1 MFTLLSISLW
11 SVFLSGCYAKLYTSV
26 STLPSLSYDFVVV
39 GGGTAGS
46 VVASRLTENPDFSV
60 LVLEAGVSNAG
71 VLDSEAPFLVVDM
84 ASNPLWSWNFSTTP
98 QFGLGGR
105 TGPYPRAHILGGCS
119 SHNGM
124 YYTRGSAEDFNRYA
138 AVTGDEG
145 WSWDNLL
152 PYFFKNEN
160 WTAPADGHDTR
171 GQFDPGVHSTHG
183 MMSVSLTGFSY
194 PASARVLQTTKELPE
209 EFPFNL
215 DMNSGTPL
223 GVGWLQET
231 IGDGERSSAATA
243 YLPPDIQQRPNLDI
257 FLNARVTRLLA
268 NTSSDGVSFHSVE
281 FSQDQNAPRLTVTAR
296 KEIILSAGAVGTPSI
311 LQHSGVGNKTTLT
324 ALGLPVLLDL
334 PRVGQNAADHPLVDP
349 TWAVSGNET
358 LEAVQQNATRRTEAE
373 TEWNATRTGPFTAIG
388 VTHVG
393 WARVAGVYA
402 PGEDPAAGP
411 ASPHVELMFTVGTSA
426 GSFGGLMP
434 GRFFSIG
441 TAVVAP
447 TSRGSVTINSTDPF
461 EPPLIDPG
469 LLANDT
475 DLHALR
481 EAVKMA
487 QRFVTAPVWAGYILS
502 PANAIAG
509 TTDDDA
515 ALEAAIIAAAG
526 SSSHLVGTA
535 GMSARGSTDGVVDPD
550 LLVKGARG
558 LRVIDASVLPFI
570 PAAHTQVATYVI
582 AERAADLVKA
592 AWA

>member
-1 MFTLLSISLW
+1 MFTLLSVSLW

-26 STLPSLSYDFVVV
+26 SSLPSLSYDFVVV

-46 VVASRLTENPDFSV
+46 VVANRLTENPDFSV

-71 VLDSEAPFLVVDM
+71 VFDSEVPFLFADM
-84 ASNPLWSWNFSTTP
+84 LTNPLWSWNFSMTP
-98 QFGLGGR
+98 QPGLGGR
-105 TGPYPRAHILGGCS
+105 AGPYPRGRILGGCS

-124 YYTRGSAEDFNRYA
+124 FYTRGSAEDYNRYA
-138 AVTGDEG
+138 AVTGDDG
-145 WSWDNLL
+145 WSWNNLL
-152 PYFFKNEN
+152 PYFFKNEK

-171 GQFDPGVHSTHG
+171 GQFDPAVHSTTG
-183 MMSVSLTGFSY
+183 LTLVSLTGFSY
-194 PASARVLQTTKELPE
+194 PASARVLQTTKELPD

-231 IGDGERSSAATA
+231 IGGGERSSAATS

-257 FLNARVTRLLA
+257 LLNAQVTRLLA

-311 LQHSGVGNKTTLT
+311 LQHSGVGNKTALT
-324 ALGLPVLLDL
+324 ALGLQVLLDL
-334 PRVGQNAADHPLVDP
+334 PGVGQNAADHPAVFL

-358 LEAVQQNATRRTEAE
+358 LEAVQQNATRLAEAE
-373 TEWNATRTGPFTAIG
+373 AEWNATRTGPFTAIG
-388 VTHVG
+388 VSHVG
-393 WARVAGVYA
+393 YTRVASVYA

-411 ASPHVELMFTVGTSA
+411 ATPHIELTFTE
-426 GSFGGLMP
+426 GSLAGLMP
-434 GRFFSIG
+434 GGHFFTI
-441 TAVVAP
+441 AAEVASP
-447 TSRGSVTINSTDPF
+447 VSRGSVTINSTDPF
-461 EPPLIDPG
+461 APPLIDPG
-469 LLANDT
+469 LLANVT

-481 EAVKMA
+481 EGAKMA

-502 PANAIAG
+502 PANALASA
-509 TTDDDA
+509 TDDDA

-526 SSSHLVGTA
+526 SGPHLVGTA
-535 GMSARGSTDGVVDPD
+535 SMSARGSTNGVVDPD

-558 LRVIDASVLPFI
+558 LRIIDASVLPFI
-570 PAAHTQVATYVI
+570 PAAHTQVPTYVI